1 MPLSQSCPASMTT
14 SFRFSHGQCVALVFG
29 CTILGAAAQVLMK
42 VGSAVPSSPDFRTI
56 ATSLALLAGY
66 SLYGLSTVL
75 LILALRDGQLSV
87 LYPVVS
93 LTYVWVTVLSVVIF
107 HESLNLFKV
116 LGVATIV
123 AGVAILGRNGNA

>member
-1 MPLSQSCPASMTT
+1 MLESENCPASMTA
-14 SFRFSHGQCVALVFG
+14 SFRFSHRQCVALVFG
-29 CTILGAAAQVLMK
+29 CTILGAAAQILMK
-42 VGSAVPSSPDFRTI
+42 IGSAVLAHPDFRSI
-56 ATSLALLAGY
+56 ATSVALLAGY
-66 SLYGLSTVL
+66 ALYGLSTVL

-123 AGVAILGRNGNA
+123 VGVAILGRNGNP

>member
-1 MPLSQSCPASMTT
+1 
-14 SFRFSHGQCVALVFG
+14 
-29 CTILGAAAQVLMK
+29 
-42 VGSAVPSSPDFRTI
+42 
-56 ATSLALLAGY
+56 
-66 SLYGLSTVL
+66 
-75 LILALRDGQLSV
+75 LRDGQLSV

-123 AGVAILGRNGNA
+123 VGVAILGRNGNP